1 MAAPKISPLSVV
13 DSRADIAADV
23 EIGPF
28 CIVGPDVRIGAGC
41 KLDSHV
47 VLIGHTTIGCHNRFF
62 PNAVVGSE
70 PQDYSYGGS
79 PTRIEIGDNNIF
91 REGVTVHRG
100 AEKEDGV
107 TRIGHRNMFMANS
120 HVAHNCQ
127 IGDGVVLVNGVLLGG
142 HVHVHDGVI
151 VSGNA
156 VVHHFATLG
165 SLCFVSGASKVHADV
180 PPYMLYE
187 GCDIRS
193 VRTINFVGL
202 RRNGFS
208 TETIALLKQAH
219 RLLFRDCKKVSDVRD
234 IFQGQLGDILPF
246 ELMHLL
252 SFLEGQKD
260 GTKGRS
266 GESRRGQKFELDS
279 GDNVIA
285 SENTSELRRAA

>member
-1 MAAPKISPLSVV
+1 MAAVKISPLSVV
-13 DSRADIAADV
+13 DSRADIAHDV

-28 CIVGPDVRIGAGC
+28 CVVGPDVRIGAGC

-47 VLIGHTTIGCHNRFF
+47 VLVGHTTIGCHNRFHA
-62 PNAVVGSE
+62 NSVIGDE

-79 PTRIEIGDNNIF
+79 PTRVEIGDNNVF

-127 IGDGVVLVNGVLLGG
+127 IGDGVVLINGVLLGG
-142 HVHVHDGVI
+142 HVRVHDRVI

-165 SLCFVSGASKVHADV
+165 TMCFVSGSSKVHADV

-187 GCDIRS
+187 GCDIRE

-202 RRNGFS
+202 QRNGILDS
-208 TETIALLKQAH
+208 TVTLLKQAH
-219 RLLFRDCKKVSDVRD
+219 RLLYRDCKAVTEVRD
-234 IFQGQLGDILPF
+234 IFHNQLGAALPF
-246 ELMHLL
+246 ELTNLMN
-252 SFLEGQKD
+252 FLEERKD
-260 GTKGRS
+260 GRKGRA
-266 GESRRGQKFELDS
+266 GEARRGQPFSQDT
-279 GDNVIA
+279 GDA
-285 SENTSELRRAA
+285 AATAEGSPERRRAA

>member
-1 MAAPKISPLSVV
+1 MAAPKFSPLSVV
-13 DSRADIAADV
+13 DSRADIAHDV

-28 CIVGPDVRIGAGC
+28 CLIGPDVRIGAGC

-47 VLIGHTTIGCHNRFF
+47 VLTGHTTIGCHNRFHS
-62 PNAVVGSE
+62 NSVIGDE

-79 PTRIEIGDNNIF
+79 PTRVEIGDNNVF

-107 TRIGHRNMFMANS
+107 TRIGHHNMFMANS

-127 IGDGVVLVNGVLLGG
+127 IGDGVVLINGVLLGG
-142 HVHVHDGVI
+142 HVRVHDRVI

-165 SLCFVSGASKVHADV
+165 TMCFVSGSSKVHADV

-187 GCDIRS
+187 GCDIRE

-202 RRNGFS
+202 QRNGIPDA
-208 TETIALLKQAH
+208 TVVLLKQAH
-219 RLLFRDCKKVSDVRD
+219 RLLFRECKAVTEVRS
-234 IFQGQLGDILPF
+234 IFHGQLGDVLPF
-246 ELMHLL
+246 ELTNLL
-252 SFLEGQKD
+252 SFLEERKEGR
-260 GTKGRS
+260 KGRA
-266 GESRRGQKFELDS
+266 GEARRGQTYSLDS
-279 GDNVIA
+279 GVDVA
-285 SENTSELRRAA
+285 SEGTQELRRAA